1 MKLTEVSMHLT
12 ACNPC
17 HITNIKAE
25 GIAIFTSASCYAA
38 LSVSQTLPKRQLF
51 LNLSNLP
58 SVLPC

>member
-1 MKLTEVSMHLT
+1 MKLIEVSMHLT

-17 HITNIKAE
+17 HITNIKGE

-38 LSVSQTLPKRQLF
+38 LSVLRKFPKGYQS